1 MQNISYIYKREKMKN
16 QINTHSVIINENL
29 KTGGSKF
36 LSKKVPCEAV
46 INDIMHDISN
56 IK

>member
-1 MQNISYIYKREKMKN
+1 MKN

-56 IK
+56 IKWCNRDKKN